1 MTPPVFTIE
10 NECQDC
16 YKCVRH
22 CPVKAITHDKAGCPV
37 VDEAK
42 CIGCGACEFFCPA
55 RPATAMQ
62 VEGV

>member
-22 CPVKAITHDKAGCPV
+22 CPVKAIRIVNGKASVIP
-37 VDEAK
+37 EAASLV
-42 CIGCGACEFFCPA
+42 GRA
-55 RPATAMQ
+55 
-62 VEGV
+62 